1 MNYKQRKSVSIRV
14 FFIMLDALL
23 PQQPPQGNR
32 ILDKGFFVF
41 VCRILGAEL
50 GDNSKVKI

>member
-23 PQQPPQGNR
+23 PQRPPQGNKF
-32 ILDKGFFVF
+32 LDKGFLLLFVGF
-41 VCRILGAEL
+41 G
-50 GDNSKVKI
+50 GKIRKQGKR